1 MDPFLWNFSS
11 RLASPPSRPAA
22 PSSASLGTPAVG
34 EHQGRHEGSQE
45 RRGEDPAQAEEA
57 PAGGKEGGRRS
68 LEETIGDARKEKAQF
83 EKEATATASKLLD
96 AQAKLAEEKKSEDAL
111 QGALNKLQPKSFFG
125 LF

>member
-11 RLASPPSRPAA
+11 RLASPPSRPFERLARNPRQLESTKGDA
-22 PSSASLGTPAVG
+22 KDLKKEAVKI
-34 EHQGRHEGSQE
+34 QRRLKKLQQE
-45 RRGEDPAQAEEA
+45 EKKAEDEVL
-57 PAGGKEGGRRS
+57 R
-68 LEETIGDARKEKAQF
+68 TIGDARKEKAQF